1 MSMADAFGAN
11 VFLTKSGLDNLEKE
25 LGELKKVKLPKLVK
39 RVALARDNG
48 DLSENAEY
56 DAAKEKQA
64 LLESRIAQL
73 TDFVGRA
80 QVIDPTTLKHDR
92 VCFGSSVLVLNTDTD
107 EEISYTVVGA
117 MESDPTRGYISYN
130 TPLAKALMGKEEGE
144 VVVITLPN
152 GASEFEILSVE
163 YKEISF

>member
-1 MSMADAFGAN
+1 MQKEPMTSHGYN
-11 VFLTKSGLDNLEKE
+11 KISKE
-25 LGELKKVKLPKLVK
+25 LEHLKNVERGLV
-39 RVALARDNG
+39 AAEIAEARSHG

-80 QVIDPTTLKHDR
+80 QVIDPSTLKHDR
-92 VCFGSSVLVLNTDTD
+92 VCFGSCVKVLNTDTD
-107 EEISYTVVGA
+107 EEISYTIVGA
-117 MESDPTRGYISYN
+117 MESNPSTGYVSYN

-144 VVVITLPN
+144 VIVITLPN

-163 YKEISF
+163 YKEILF

>member
-1 MSMADAFGAN
+1 MQKEPMTSHGYN
-11 VFLTKSGLDNLEKE
+11 KISKE
-25 LGELKKVKLPKLVK
+25 LEHLKNVE
-39 RVALARDNG
+39 RGIVAAEIAEARSHG